1 MEQEEFCLKWSNYL
15 DVLHG
20 AFLSVLNSENFTDVT
35 LFCDSES
42 IKCHRLILSSCSSY
56 FETLFLGISHSHPII
71 ILKDVKFHDLQ
82 ALVKFMYTGE
92 VTVPPAQTRS
102 LIKLAEMLKVNGL
115 AYSNETATQIQKP
128 RYPSQNFQITQPA
141 TEGDRVDTTCENS
154 ILAEDSSSDLEPPV
168 ADSLNDS
175 FVNYPSDSSSSVYKT
190 DIGACNSLQVK
201 DEFAEGFGKGRD
213 NSSTQFEDDEEHFDY
228 GNENLT
234 GSQILERTEIAL
246 NGIINS
252 SGVGDSS
259 STNAKTLLEASRLNS
274 GLHSKKCEKDYECN
288 ICDKRF
294 LCHSLLES
302 HQIIHTGKKSFIC
315 GVCQKSFSQ
324 QCNLNR
330 HERLHTGE
338 KPFKCEVCK
347 KCFFQS
353 GTLKQHQRVHTG
365 ERPFKCNICQKRFS
379 RAGSLNTHRR
389 VHTGE
394 KPYKCGVCDKRFADS
409 SSLSR
414 HLRVHT
420 GEKPYKCDLCKKA
433 FSIKSNLNCH
443 RTAHSRKK
451 PASL

>member
-190 DIGACNSLQVK
+190 DIGACNSLTLDILSEKEQVK

-252 SGVGDSS
+252 SEVEEAFPDFSEDIFGRKNLILSPKHEDIPLVVSPVASEQLNLNFRPSESTIRQSGRVGDSS

-274 GLHSKKCEKDYECN
+274 GLHSVLTVWKVFVNALKVKQKLARRY
-288 ICDKRF
+288 KRLSEEAKEEF
-294 LCHSLLES
+294 
-302 HQIIHTGKKSFIC
+302 F
-315 GVCQKSFSQ
+315 FS
-324 QCNLNR
+324 
-330 HERLHTGE
+330 EI
-338 KPFKCEVCK
+338 
-347 KCFFQS
+347 S
-353 GTLKQHQRVHTG
+353 
-365 ERPFKCNICQKRFS
+365 
-379 RAGSLNTHRR
+379 
-389 VHTGE
+389 
-394 KPYKCGVCDKRFADS
+394 
-409 SSLSR
+409 
-414 HLRVHT
+414 
-420 GEKPYKCDLCKKA
+420 
-433 FSIKSNLNCH
+433 
-443 RTAHSRKK
+443 
-451 PASL
+451 